1 MHRVRHRETSFM
13 KLLATI
19 AAATAFAA
27 ILPGAAQAA
36 DPIRIGLLMPY
47 SAGPYVPLAT
57 ELGDSLA
64 MALEVSGMEV
74 AGRKI
79 EIFKED
85 TTHKPDVA
93 QAKAKKLVFENK
105 ADILIGP
112 IGSNELAPL
121 IAFTVG
127 SKIPLI
133 IPNAGD
139 NEATGEKCSPWV
151 LRTSFSNDQ
160 IVREMGP
167 WLIKQ
172 GVKKVALIAFD
183 YKTGHQTMDGF
194 KAPFVAGGGTIT
206 GEQYPPFGP
215 ISDFGPYLT
224 KIKEQKPDAIF
235 TFFAGPP
242 ATALVKQF
250 SEFGLKS
257 SMKLAGAGWL
267 ISPLNLA
274 AEGDAAVGVIGIL
287 NYVPAID
294 NPVNKAF
301 QQKFQA
307 KFNRTAS
314 EFAAQGYDTGKLIV
328 TAVNS
333 LGGKTADRAALVTA
347 LHSVSI
353 EGTRGP
359 LRIDPKTN
367 NIVQDIYIYEVKKS
381 GDKLDFAVLDKLPAM
396 QDEPN
401 GCKL

>member
-1 MHRVRHRETSFM
+1 MM
-13 KLLATI
+13 KLLAT
-19 AAATAFAA
+19 AAMLVLVLAPAA
-27 ILPGAAQAA
+27 RAAE
-36 DPIRIGLLMPY
+36 PVRIGLLMPY
-47 SAGPYVPLAT
+47 SAGPYVPLAN
-57 ELGDSLA
+57 ELGESLA
-64 MALEVSGMEV
+64 MALEESGMEV

-79 EIFKED
+79 VILKED

-93 QAKAKKLVFENK
+93 QAKAKKLVFEDK
-105 ADILIGP
+105 ADMLVGP
-112 IGSNELAPL
+112 IGSNELGAL
-121 IAFTVG
+121 FAFAAG
-127 SKIPLI
+127 SRIPLI

-183 YKTGHQTMDGF
+183 YTTGHQAMDGF
-194 KAPFVAGGGTIT
+194 KKPFIAAGGTIV

-224 KIKEQKPDAIF
+224 KIKEQKPDAVF

-250 SEFGLKS
+250 SEFGLKETI
-257 SMKLAGAGWL
+257 KLTAAGWL
-267 ISPLNLA
+267 ISPLNLPG
-274 AEGDAAVGVIGIL
+274 EGDAAAGVIGIL

-301 QQKFQA
+301 QAKFQA
-307 KFNRTAS
+307 KYNRTAS
-314 EFAAQGYDTGKLIV
+314 EFAAQGYDTGKLIY
-328 TAVNS
+328 AALKAN
-333 LGGKTADRAALVTA
+333 GGKTSDKAALVKA
-347 LHSVSI
+347 LHEVSV

-359 LRIDPKTN
+359 LKIDPKTN
-367 NIVQDIYIYEVKKS
+367 NIIQDIYIYEAKKV
-381 GDKLDFAVLDKLPAM
+381 GDKIDFNVLSRIKNV
-396 QDEPN
+396 QDAPN